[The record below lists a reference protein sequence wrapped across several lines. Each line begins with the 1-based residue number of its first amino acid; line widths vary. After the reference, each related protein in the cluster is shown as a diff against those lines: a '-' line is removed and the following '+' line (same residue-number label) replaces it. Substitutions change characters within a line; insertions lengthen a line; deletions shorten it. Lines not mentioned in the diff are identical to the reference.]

1 MKRFLTF
8 EKRSAGTT
16 GGVLAIRIV
25 SIAFAVLITTL
36 LLLLVGKS
44 PRQTGSILYC
54 LFVQPFLTGYGV
66 VDTIKSGIPL
76 IILSIGVALAFKMK
90 LWNIGAEGQ
99 MAVGALA
106 AAGVAIYLPDL
117 PAVPLILL
125 MAAASIVAGMAW
137 GAIAGLPKAY
147 FGTNET
153 ITTLMLNYIALKLVH
168 ALVLGPWRDPQAK
181 GFPVAPILPEQGW
194 LPSWG
199 NTGIH
204 LGLVLAMIL
213 VAAYWFVVSRNRWGY
228 EIRVTGESAKAAV
241 YAGIDVKKNIVLVLV
256 VSGAICGLAGMV
268 EFAGRAHRLD
278 VNLTNGMGFTA
289 VIIAW
294 LSRLNPFGVIIM
306 SLFMAGLNNGGGYAQ
321 TEGIPGAIA
330 IMIQGIIL
338 FCVLGFDILTRYK
351 IRIGGVLIDLDA
363 FQDRMRKRSLSSG
376 KGADK
381 NES

>member
-8 EKRSAGTT
+8 EKRSAGTS

-25 SIAFAVLITTL
+25 SIAFAVLVTML
-36 LLLLVGKS
+36 LLFVVGKS
-44 PRQTGSILYC
+44 PRQAGSILYS
-54 LFVQPFLTGYGV
+54 LFVQPFFSNYGV
-66 VDTIKSGIPL
+66 TDTIKAGIPL
-76 IILSIGVALAFKMK
+76 IILSIGVSLAFKMK

-99 MAVGALA
+99 MAAGAIG
-106 AAGVAIYLPDL
+106 AAGVAIYFPNL
-117 PAVPLILL
+117 PALPLVLL
-125 MAAASIVAGMAW
+125 MAVVSIAAGMLW

-147 FGTNET
+147 LRTNET

-168 ALVLGPWRDPQAK
+168 ALVLGPWRDPQSK
-181 GFPVAPILPEQGW
+181 GFPMAPVLPAQGW

-204 LGLVLAMIL
+204 LGLLLAVIL
-213 VAAYWFVVSRNRWGY
+213 VAVYWFVVARNRWGY
-228 EIRVTGESAKAAV
+228 EIRVTGESAKAAA

-294 LSRLNPFGVIIM
+294 LSRLNPWGVIVM

-321 TEGIPGAIA
+321 TEGIPSAIA
-330 IMIQGIIL
+330 TMIQGILL
-338 FCVLGFDILTRYK
+338 FSVLGFDVLTRYK
-351 IRIGGVLIDLDA
+351 IRIGGVLIDVDT
-363 FQDRMRKRSLSSG
+363 FRQRRKSKALSAG
-376 KGADK
+376 KGR
-381 NES
+381 E